1 MVRNGSRKSFRTNPI
16 FMHDKKLD
24 GMIAQM
30 EAYLE
35 CWKQFSNF
43 INLARA
49 KKFGPEEESQFLE
62 VKSVITQQLEMILAA
77 FEVPPVS
84 REDIHSLVGNSASIR
99 AMSELNENALRGL
112 ENQWHKIF
120 ISLQAVLG
128 QLKVQQKNLE
138 GQSSWS
144 KLFGKKK

>member
-1 MVRNGSRKSFRTNPI
+1 MRN
-16 FMHDKKLD
+16 KKLD
-24 GMIAQM
+24 GMISQM

-49 KKFGPEEESQFLE
+49 KKFGPEDEAQFLE

-77 FEVPPVS
+77 FEAPPVS

-99 AMSELNENALRGL
+99 AMSELNENALRGI

-120 ISLQAVLG
+120 ISLQAVVG
-128 QLKVQQKNLE
+128 QLKVQQQQIE
-138 GQSSWS
+138 GQSMWDG
-144 KLFGKKK
+144 LFKKKK

>member
-1 MVRNGSRKSFRTNPI
+1 MRN
-16 FMHDKKLD
+16 KKLE
-24 GMIAQM
+24 GMINQM

-35 CWKQFSNF
+35 CWKQFANF

-49 KKFGPEEESQFLE
+49 KKFGPEDESQFLE

-84 REDIHSLVGNSASIR
+84 REDIHGLVGNAASIR
-99 AMSELNENALRGL
+99 AMSELNENALRGI
-112 ENQWHKIF
+112 ESTWHKIF

-128 QLKVQQKNLE
+128 QLKVQQQQFE
-138 GQSSWS
+138 GQSMWAG
-144 KLFGKKK
+144 LFGKKK